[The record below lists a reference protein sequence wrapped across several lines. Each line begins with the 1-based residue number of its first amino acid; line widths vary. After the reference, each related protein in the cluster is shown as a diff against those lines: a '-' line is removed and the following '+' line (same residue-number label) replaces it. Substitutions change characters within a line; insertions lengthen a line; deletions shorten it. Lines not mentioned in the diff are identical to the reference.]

1 MKSKDYKMLPSIVD
15 ENNKI
20 LKQVRI
26 EEIQEQLSLD
36 DNIYKL
42 SEYAIELK
50 LDAIQEQ
57 LDYIVN
63 VLEDIEEYKSF
74 IAI

>member
-1 MKSKDYKMLPSIVD
+1 MDVLMYLIDNLFYLIFILKIGLMKSKDYKMLPSIVD

-42 SEYAIELK
+42 SEYATELK
-50 LDAIQEQ
+50 LDAI
-57 LDYIVN
+57 
-63 VLEDIEEYKSF
+63 
-74 IAI
+74 